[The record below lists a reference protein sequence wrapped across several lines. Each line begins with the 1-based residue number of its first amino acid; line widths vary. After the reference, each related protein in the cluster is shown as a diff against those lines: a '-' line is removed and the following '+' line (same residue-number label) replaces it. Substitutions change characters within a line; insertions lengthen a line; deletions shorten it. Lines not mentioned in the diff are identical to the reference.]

1 MLQGLDQILS
11 SEIDDPLGMQHLFEE
26 RLSGESGLVSAPS
39 ASDLGNPWPPVFAL
53 FLQCMVRWLHGD
65 ACQAALQPRHLDIFV
80 HMIAQ
85 QPATEDK
92 AATDPT
98 AAAAQ
103 SPAAAAAVDCQSTP
117 CSGSEHLDL
126 ASLLQGLSDALYEV
140 ARKAS
145 DPVFKASAA
154 KRGSATQAQ
163 ANADSQDSDWI
174 SIQVVKRI
182 LTCGIE
188 LDAASSSSVQ
198 SNSGNS
204 RTPEGCQDAGI
215 ASTAHSSSS
224 SSRPHEIGQDA
235 ASASTQHHSSS
246 HGSMHEVV
254 QESASSAPELSS
266 SNREVTQDATSA
278 SAEQDSRSAN
288 SRMHEIKQDSAS
300 GSTDH
305 SSSPPKVA
313 QDATSASAEQ
323 GSSSGK
329 SRMGMCSSGCATQLA
344 ATCLLH
350 HIARCRKLGQECK
363 LSLALWTD
371 LVSGLTMQGAA
382 VGEEEVL
389 WQLGRSRSDA

>member
-1 MLQGLDQILS
+1 MPDQGSMLPYL
-11 SEIDDPLGMQHLFEE
+11 
-26 RLSGESGLVSAPS
+26 
-39 ASDLGNPWPPVFAL
+39 
-53 FLQCMVRWLHGD
+53 
-65 ACQAALQPRHLDIFV
+65 IFV
-80 HMIAQ
+80 
-85 QPATEDK
+85 
-92 AATDPT
+92 PT

-188 LDAASSSSVQ
+188 LDAA
-198 SNSGNS
+198 
-204 RTPEGCQDAGI
+204 
-215 ASTAHSSSS
+215 
-224 SSRPHEIGQDA
+224 
-235 ASASTQHHSSS
+235 
-246 HGSMHEVV
+246 
-254 QESASSAPELSS
+254 
-266 SNREVTQDATSA
+266 
-278 SAEQDSRSAN
+278 
-288 SRMHEIKQDSAS
+288 
-300 GSTDH
+300 
-305 SSSPPKVA
+305 
-313 QDATSASAEQ
+313 
-323 GSSSGK
+323 
-329 SRMGMCSSGCATQLA
+329 
-344 ATCLLH
+344 
-350 HIARCRKLGQECK
+350 RCRKLGQECK